1 MQLEVDKIDDDFT
14 SPLAGVSFE
23 LTRLGRKST
32 DSDSVKRIN
41 SFDRILKTFNNDFT
55 GETIALKSNS
65 DGKLTVIDNEN
76 NGQESTSPISLEY
89 DTQYKLVKKSSIGLF
104 PNFGETS
111 QWIITTPNM
120 DELKEHEEDNNI
132 EIDGGD
138 LLETPDESILESINQ
153 TPSTLG
159 VVSLIKTKNPEF
171 KALESTDSQVE
182 KVKSDSSFQEKNLS
196 IFNFF

>member
-89 DTQYKLVKKSSIGLF
+89 DTQYKLVKKKF
-104 PNFGETS
+104 D
-111 QWIITTPNM
+111 WIISKFWRNLPM
-120 DELKEHEEDNNI
+120 DNHN
-132 EIDGGD
+132 
-138 LLETPDESILESINQ
+138 
-153 TPSTLG
+153 
-159 VVSLIKTKNPEF
+159 TKYGR
-171 KALESTDSQVE
+171 T
-182 KVKSDSSFQEKNLS
+182 
-196 IFNFF
+196 